1 MEIKTIIIFGLIGA
15 VCMFVVSGGVISMM
29 SDDQPDTSQLL
40 SGAALGGLIGSAASY
55 IATGQTEE
63 LTKTLTA
70 ALQSGGSL
78 MESVTPA
85 SGLQDMK
92 VGLPN
97 F

>member
-1 MEIKTIIIFGLIGA
+1 
-15 VCMFVVSGGVISMM
+15 MFVVSGGVISMM

-70 ALQSGGSL
+70 ALHSGGSL
-78 MESVTPA
+78 MESVTPT

>member
-1 MEIKTIIIFGLIGA
+1 MEIKTILIFGLIGA

-29 SDDQPDTSQLL
+29 SDEQPDASQLI

-55 IATGQTEE
+55 VATGQTDE
-63 LTKTLTA
+63 LAKTFSSVMKT
-70 ALQSGGSL
+70 GSSL
-78 MESVTPA
+78 VESVTPA
-85 SGLQDMK
+85 GVQDMK